1 MKYEIKPS
9 SKFKKGLKAA
19 AKRGRD
25 LNKLTEVIQ
34 KLADGETLPPEN
46 KDHPLVGNLIG
57 KRECHIEPDWL
68 LIYEYENADLILYL
82 LATGSHSDLFHL

>member
-25 LNKLTEVIQ
+25 LNKLTEVI
-34 KLADGETLPPEN
+34 KRLAD
-46 KDHPLVGNLIG
+46 
-57 KRECHIEPDWL
+57 
-68 LIYEYENADLILYL
+68 ADLILYL
-82 LATGSHSDLFHL
+82 LAAGSHSDLFHL